1 MESSLLQS
9 QLQLPDRSPS
19 HPRYFFL
26 REKKCAKNWH
36 SECRWLISRIM
47 TRQQSLST
55 QHHRLVWSEKLLHG
69 LGCSESL
76 SATSSS
82 SHRDSL
88 DKNSCDFRSKRND
101 CRKKNQY
108 GAIIVKLYSSVHQIS
123 IKMRRLAENLT
134 TTKTFSQI
142 FGCEWKKLRSKKER
156 RVKKWTHVSFATII
170 IIILIIGISMHT

>member
-19 HPRYFFL
+19 HPRYSFL

-36 SECRWLISRIM
+36 SDCRWLISRIM
-47 TRQQSLST
+47 TRQQSLSI

-88 DKNSCDFRSKRND
+88 DKNSCDCKFMRLQG
-101 CRKKNQY
+101 KNQY

-123 IKMRRLAENLT
+123 IKMRRLAENLYH
-134 TTKTFSQI
+134 QNLQPDCWMRI
-142 FGCEWKKLRSKKER
+142 KKIRSKKER
-156 RVKKWTHVSFATII
+156 RVKKWTHVPFATII

>member
-1 MESSLLQS
+1 MHLFFVVTYWKPNHFKPLEWGSKIVLMRIWTVYNAKWNQVCFNHNCNCPTA
-9 QLQLPDRSPS
+9 LPLTHD
-19 HPRYFFL
+19 FFFA
-26 REKKCAKNWH
+26 REKVCKNWH

-82 SHRDSL
+82 SHRDSV

-101 CRKKNQY
+101 CRKKN
-108 GAIIVKLYSSVHQIS
+108 
-123 IKMRRLAENLT
+123 
-134 TTKTFSQI
+134 
-142 FGCEWKKLRSKKER
+142 
-156 RVKKWTHVSFATII
+156 
-170 IIILIIGISMHT
+170 SMEP